1 MSVYTYNWTPPHC
14 SVESK
19 AGHLPEAIKIE
30 LEKAIKIDFEK

>member
-1 MSVYTYNWTPPHC
+1 MSVYTYNWTPPTAL
-14 SVESK
+14 ESK